1 MDVASHP
8 QFSEAQLH
16 KLPTTAQKNL
26 LHVHILAIIFVI
38 NMSERKKDWGGQIK
52 GEEYNKIERKISH
65 TPEIF
70 SCAVIVVVVV
80 AGVTA
85 FSQ

>member
-1 MDVASHP
+1 
-8 QFSEAQLH
+8 
-16 KLPTTAQKNL
+16 
-26 LHVHILAIIFVI
+26 
-38 NMSERKKDWGGQIK
+38 MSERKKDCGGQIK
-52 GEEYNKIERKISH
+52 GEEYKRKISH

-80 AGVTA
+80 VGVTA